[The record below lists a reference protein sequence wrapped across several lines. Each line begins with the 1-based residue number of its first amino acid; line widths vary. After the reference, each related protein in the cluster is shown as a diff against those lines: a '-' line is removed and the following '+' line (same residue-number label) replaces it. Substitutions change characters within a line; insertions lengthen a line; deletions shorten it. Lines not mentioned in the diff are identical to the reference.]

1 MVGAPNWDAHVLGLS
16 LAHSS
21 ASHIANHFEAKLKA
35 VGITGVRTP
44 VRAPNANSVAERLVR
59 TLRQE
64 CLDHVVIV
72 NERHLFQVLREFIE
86 CYNCHRPHRSLG
98 FETPVPTNETR
109 NGAVVSRPVL
119 GGLHHV
125 YARAA

>member
-1 MVGAPNWDAHVLGLS
+1 
-16 LAHSS
+16 
-21 ASHIANHFEAKLKA
+21 
-35 VGITGVRTP
+35 

-72 NERHLFQVLREFIE
+72 NERHLLQVLREFIDY
-86 CYNCHRPHRSLG
+86 YNCHRPHRSLG
-98 FETPVPTNETR
+98 LEAPAPVDETR
-109 NGAVVSRPVL
+109 NGPVVSRPVL